1 MPCPTLCVT
10 VQGVSNVS
18 STRKRLSPLRPF
30 LLVTTKWIGSGTCLN
45 LRSANSRECDRQL
58 PAAALCSPASDRPWP
73 FHSGT
78 DSSTEKRSCLSQS
91 QQDVLGQRGHTKNH
105 PLSTTRS
112 PLGNS
117 LEVAVASF

>member
-78 DSSTEKRSCLSQS
+78 DSSTEKRRAGRHAPHVVIARSLRSGNPERVVVQALDHHAS
-91 QQDVLGQRGHTKNH
+91 LGLTG
-105 PLSTTRS
+105 
-112 PLGNS
+112 
-117 LEVAVASF
+117 